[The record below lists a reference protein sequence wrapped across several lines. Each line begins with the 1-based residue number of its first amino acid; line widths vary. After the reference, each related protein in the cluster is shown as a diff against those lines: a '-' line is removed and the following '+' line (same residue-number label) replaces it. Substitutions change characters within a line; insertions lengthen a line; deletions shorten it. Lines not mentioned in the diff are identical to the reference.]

1 MCWHDDVEDLTLH
14 GALGEVQLVLY
25 LWTHQLLQESSS
37 IICLSPAA
45 ALEYLVQKIGHW
57 VIFQMKGQSKIVFP
71 ARNETSAQTSGS
83 RTCVNNLRPVHVWIG
98 SLWLSTFSLTRT
110 LNHSNFFFTVQNW
123 NHTRLLFWKLPTQM
137 KPLLIRCSWLFQ
149 DKWPLPL

>member
-110 LNHSNFFFTVQNW
+110 LNHSNFFFHCTESESHKTFILKVTYTDETPSDQVQLTVS
-123 NHTRLLFWKLPTQM
+123 R
-137 KPLLIRCSWLFQ
+137 
-149 DKWPLPL
+149 